1 LENKIN
7 KLVNQINTDNITD
20 NRKYLLRPLCDY
32 VRLNLKEKVS
42 VNLNFICTHNSR
54 RSQLSQ
60 LWAKVISNFYEQDIN
75 TFSGGIEITAC
86 NERIITSLKKIGFSI
101 TNSGGENPHYQVKYD
116 QKRPPI
122 VLFSKIYDDTTNPI
136 KNFAAVITCNKAD
149 ENCPLIPGAD
159 KRISIPY
166 DDPKAFDDTVDEAKM
181 YYKRSI
187 QIATEMKYVFT
198 TILS

>member
-1 LENKIN
+1 MENTIY
-7 KLVNQINTDNITD
+7 KLVKQINTDTITE

-32 VRLNLKEKVS
+32 VKLNLKQKAG

-86 NERIITSLKKIGFSI
+86 NERIITSLKKIGFAI
-101 TNSGGENPHYQVKYD
+101 TNSGGENPYYQVKYH
-116 QKRPPI
+116 QKRPPV

-136 KNFAAVITCNKAD
+136 KNFAAVITCNNAD
-149 ENCPLIPGAD
+149 ENCPLIRGAD

>member
-1 LENKIN
+1 MRFL
-7 KLVNQINTDNITD
+7 
-20 NRKYLLRPLCDY
+20 YYSC
-32 VRLNLKEKVS
+32 
-42 VNLNFICTHNSR
+42 
-54 RSQLSQ
+54 
-60 LWAKVISNFYEQDIN
+60 
-75 TFSGGIEITAC
+75 
-86 NERIITSLKKIGFSI
+86 
-101 TNSGGENPHYQVKYD
+101 
-116 QKRPPI
+116 
-122 VLFSKIYDDTTNPI
+122 VLFSKIYDGTPNPI